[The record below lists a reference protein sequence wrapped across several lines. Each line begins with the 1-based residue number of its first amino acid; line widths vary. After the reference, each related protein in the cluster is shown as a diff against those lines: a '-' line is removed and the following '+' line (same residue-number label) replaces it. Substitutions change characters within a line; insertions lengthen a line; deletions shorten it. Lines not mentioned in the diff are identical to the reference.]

1 MENNPPVE
9 IPIEMLSP
17 EALVG
22 VMNDFIVR
30 DGTDY
35 GYQEITHDK
44 KLEQLRRQIVKGDV
58 KIVFDAASESVT
70 LMTQK
75 DWHRFIRL
83 GNDPN
88 SSNSLGLDFIQRPR
102 SKS

>member
-1 MENNPPVE
+1 MEKYNPVE

-17 EALVG
+17 EALTG

-35 GYQEITHDK
+35 GFQEITHDK

-58 KIVFDAASESVT
+58 KIVFDEASESVT
-70 LMTQK
+70 LITQR
-75 DWHRFIRL
+75 DWLRL
-83 GNDPN
+83 IGKPGRTE
-88 SSNSLGLDFIQRPR
+88 SSIS
-102 SKS
+102 